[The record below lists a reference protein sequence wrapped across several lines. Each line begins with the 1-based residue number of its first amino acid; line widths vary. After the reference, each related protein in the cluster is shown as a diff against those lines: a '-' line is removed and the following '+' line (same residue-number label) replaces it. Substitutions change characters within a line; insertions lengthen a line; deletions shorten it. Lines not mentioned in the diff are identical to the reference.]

1 MTDTPFTDALRA
13 AVEAAVAS
21 GTTEY
26 AIAKRAGVA
35 QIQLSR
41 WRSGERR
48 GMTLDTA
55 DRLAVAL
62 GITAIPE
69 KKRDSGKSGKKR

>member
-1 MTDTPFTDALRA
+1 MSTPFTTALRA
-13 AVEAAVAS
+13 AVEAAITA

-26 AIAKRAGVA
+26 AIAKRAGIR
-35 QIQLSR
+35 QIMLSR

-69 KKRDSGKSGKKR
+69 RKRDSGKSGKKR